1 MNGTDIDRARE
12 ALHCIPP
19 DLPREDWVR
28 AAMAAHAAGLTF
40 DDFDAWSAGA
50 DCYRAAAAR
59 DTWRSIKPG
68 GGIGAGT
75 LFRMAADHGHKPQQE
90 APQKAPTRPA
100 GASKPARP
108 GMGAADVW
116 GRCAPASA
124 NHPYIAA
131 KQGIP
136 DGLRIVPDG
145 DPLRIAGQSVAGWL
159 AIPALPI
166 GSSRNEPASLQFV
179 PPPGEG
185 KKLNLPGA
193 SMAGMFIVGEL
204 AQSGTAYLCEGIGQ
218 AWACWKATGR
228 AAVCCFGWGRVRAVA
243 AELRKRDASARL
255 VLVPDVGKEGDAE
268 RIAAEHRCHVARMPE
283 GEPAN
288 FDANDY
294 ALREGFD
301 ALESLLADA
310 AEPQPEAPA
319 WAVPAAATPDEWT
332 RARLAPR
339 CIVENYLFADV
350 AALIAPGSTG
360 KTTMTLYEAACIAL
374 GLPLWGLRVAAP
386 GPVLIVTA
394 EDRREFLVARLREIC
409 TSLALTDAQTAR
421 VRELVRID
429 DRTAATLRRLTAI
442 VCDVVTVSAFA
453 SDIVAG
459 CQRDGFAP
467 VLVQFDPL
475 VSFGVGEARVN
486 DAEQGLIEAGRVITA
501 GLDCCTRYVHHSGK
515 ANAREKAVDQYA
527 GRGGSALPDGCRM
540 VHILQALTPEEVEK
554 LTGAELDDD
563 ESAFA
568 LHRPKVSYAPPQ
580 RDAIYVRRRG
590 YGFRVM
596 EAAAPKTD
604 EQRADADDDQMLRFL
619 GSQVESGMHYS
630 RNGLEAAR
638 PASLSRDRARAAI
651 ARLLAGRRIEEAN
664 IEPMPTNGARTYLR
678 PRSAANREGTK
689 P

>member
-12 ALHCIPP
+12 ALRAIPP
-19 DLPREDWVR
+19 DLPRDEWVR
-28 AAMAAHAAGLTF
+28 AAMAAHAAGLSF
-40 DDFDAWSAGA
+40 GDFDAWSAEAG
-50 DCYRAAAAR
+50 CYQAAAAR

-68 GGIGAGT
+68 RGIGAGT
-75 LFRMAADHGHKPQQE
+75 LFKMAAEHGHNPAQEVRRKSAGSPPERAKRPQ
-90 APQKAPTRPA
+90 A
-100 GASKPARP
+100 GAAE
-108 GMGAADVW
+108 VW
-116 GRCAPASA
+116 ARCAPASA
-124 NHPYIAA
+124 NHPYIEA

-159 AIPALPI
+159 VVPVL
-166 GSSRNEPASLQFV
+166 GSSLAEPVSLQFI
-179 PPPGEG
+179 PPPGAG
-185 KKLNLPGA
+185 GKLNLPGA
-193 SMAGMFIVGEL
+193 QMAGMFIVGEL
-204 AQSGTAYLCEGIGQ
+204 AQGGTAHLCEGIGQ
-218 AWACWKATGR
+218 AWACWKATGH

-243 AELRKRDASARL
+243 AELRQRDASARL
-255 VLVPDVGKEGDAE
+255 VLVPDTGKESDAE
-268 RIAAEHRCHVARMPE
+268 RIAAEHRCHVAPMPE
-283 GEPAN
+283 GEPPN

-310 AEPQPEAPA
+310 AEPQAEAPA

-409 TSLALTDAQTAR
+409 TALALTDAQTAR

-442 VCDVVTVSAFA
+442 VCDVVTVSGFA
-453 SDIVAG
+453 GDIVAG

-515 ANAREKAVDQYA
+515 ANARDKAVDQYA

-540 VHILQALTPEEVEK
+540 VHILQALNPEEVEK
-554 LTGAELDDD
+554 LTGAELDDG

-590 YGFRVM
+590 YAFREM
-596 EAAAPKTD
+596 QATAPKTD

-619 GSQVESGMHYS
+619 GSQVESGMHYT
-630 RNGLEAAR
+630 RNTLEAAR
-638 PASLSRDRARAAI
+638 PASLSRDRARASI

-678 PRSAANREGTK
+678 PRSAANREGLQT
-689 P
+689 